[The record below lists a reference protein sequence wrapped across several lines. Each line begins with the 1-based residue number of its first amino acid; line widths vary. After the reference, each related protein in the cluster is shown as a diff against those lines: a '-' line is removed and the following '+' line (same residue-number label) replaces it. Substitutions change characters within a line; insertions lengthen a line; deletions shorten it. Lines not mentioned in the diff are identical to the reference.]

1 MKSLTTRNSL
11 HILAASIAT
20 TLPLH
25 AGPDKPEARA
35 LAATSTVHD
44 EPVPIRADL
53 KGAKELYLVAT
64 DAGDGNQADWANW
77 IEPVLIKADGTK
89 IKLTDL
95 KPKETKLGWGELG
108 VNLRADGREP
118 MKIKKQPVAFG
129 FGAHAPS
136 MLVFDLPDG
145 VVAFES
151 RAGID
156 DNALN
161 EAVGGT
167 TTFQVY
173 TQRPPESALAVGEAS
188 NQRKSYGTAEAL
200 ENMKAFTAAEGLEAT
215 LFAAEPAIQ
224 NPTNIDVDHRGRVW
238 AVEAVNYRSTIAK
251 WGVLR
256 PEGDRVVILEDT
268 DKDGIAETE
277 KTFYQAKD
285 FTAPLGI
292 LVLPQLKGTQVI
304 VSAAP
309 NVWLLTD
316 TDGDDK
322 ADKVDKLFT
331 VGGDWDHDHQVHA
344 FVFGPDGRFYFNF
357 GNEGREL
364 KWPDGTIV
372 KDLAGNEITNK
383 GTPYRQG
390 MVFSC
395 DIVDGKA
402 KNVETLGHN
411 FRNNYEVAVD
421 SFGAMWQSD
430 NDDDGNKGVRINY
443 VMDYGNF
450 GYTDELTGA
459 GWQTKRTNFEANTS
473 LQHWHLNDPGT
484 VPNVL
489 QTGSGSPTG
498 ILVNEGSLLGKNFEN
513 QMIHCDAGP
522 RTVRAYPVTPD
533 GAGYSATMV
542 DILTSKDEWY
552 RPSDVAIAPD
562 GALIVADWYDPGV
575 GGHNMADH
583 EKDKVR
589 GRLYR
594 VAPASAKATIPK
606 ASFATMAGAA
616 IALKSP
622 NPATRY
628 IAWQKLRTV
637 GAAAE
642 PELLKLWADTNPRV
656 RSRALF
662 LLAQIKGRE
671 NIHLT
676 AGLSDPDPQIR
687 TATVRLIRTLTRSRG
702 LASSVLETNQALAAK
717 LVKDP
722 SPQVRREMALS
733 LHGAKDI
740 APMWAA
746 LAQQHDGKDR
756 WYLEALGI
764 GAAGQEDA
772 CLTAWLAAVG
782 EKWNTPGGR
791 DIVWRLRSSATAEYL
806 AKILTDQATT
816 AADQPRYLRAFD
828 FMPANPGKDNAL
840 IQLVSLGAQSNYIA
854 TEALQRLKTED
865 GKTTPALKSAI
876 DSMLVVTKGTP
887 QFIELV
893 RDFKIPGQGAAL
905 LEIAAK
911 DPKAATSNEAMKL
924 LLEEENAAQVVQS
937 ALGAAQAEGTIDA
950 LGATGDKRAIEM
962 LLPLLID
969 ASREADVRARV
980 VRALALSASGAEA
993 LLGLARESKFP
1004 SELKLA
1010 ATSALHAVQIPALKS
1025 DIAQFFPAPNSLGG
1039 QPLAPIAELVKIKGD
1054 PNRGKELAVMAGTS
1068 CITCHQI
1075 GDVGVNFGPGLSEIG
1090 SKLGKEALFE
1100 AIIEPNAGVS
1110 MGFET
1115 TQIAMKDG
1123 NMGIGIVSSETNDEL
1138 TLSLPQGIT
1147 SKFKKS
1153 DITKRDKLPM
1163 SMMPSGTNQALTQ
1176 QDLVDLVEYLVSL
1189 KKP

>member
-1 MKSLTTRNSL
+1 MKSTAHTSL
-11 HILAASIAT
+11 RILATSITT

-25 AGPDKPEARA
+25 AGPDKPEARPIA
-35 LAATSTVHD
+35 KTQIVHD

-53 KGAKELYLVAT
+53 KGAKEIYLVAT

-108 VNLRADGREP
+108 VNLRADGLKP
-118 MKIKKQPVAFG
+118 MQMKKQPVAFG

-136 MLVFDLPDG
+136 MLVFDLPEG

-161 EAVGGT
+161 EGVGAT

-173 TQRPPESALAVGEAS
+173 TQRPPESALVVAAAS
-188 NQRKSYGTAEAL
+188 NSAKGYGITAAL
-200 ENMKAFTAAEGLEAT
+200 GNMKSFTTAEGLEAT
-215 LFAAEPAIQ
+215 LLAAEPAIQ
-224 NPTNIDVDHRGRVW
+224 NPTNIDVDHRGRIW
-238 AVEAVNYRSTIAK
+238 AVEAVNYRSSMAK
-251 WGVLR
+251 WGILR

-285 FTAPLGI
+285 LTAPLGI
-292 LVLPQLKGTQVI
+292 LVLPQPKGTQVI

-309 NVWLLTD
+309 NVWLLSD

-322 ADKVDKLFT
+322 ADKADKLFT
-331 VGGDWDHDHQVHA
+331 VGGEWDHDHQVHA

-357 GNEGREL
+357 GNAGREL
-364 KWPDGTIV
+364 KWPDGTVV
-372 KDLAGNEITNK
+372 KDQAGNEITDK

-421 SFGAMWQSD
+421 SLGTMWQSD
-430 NDDDGNKGVRINY
+430 NDDDGNKGIRINY

-459 GWQTKRTNFEANTS
+459 GWQTERTNPEATNS
-473 LQHWHLNDPGT
+473 LKHWHLNDPGA

-489 QTGSGSPTG
+489 QTGGGSPTG
-498 ILVNEGSLLGKNFEN
+498 ILVNEGSLLGKTFEN

-583 EKDKVR
+583 DKDKVR

-594 VAPASAKATIPK
+594 VAPASAKATIP
-606 ASFATMAGAA
+606 AVSLATPAGAA

-628 IAWQKLRTV
+628 TAWRKLHAS

-687 TATVRLIRTLTRSRG
+687 TAAVRLIRTLTRSRG
-702 LASSVLETNQALAAK
+702 FDSSVFESNQALAAK
-717 LVKDP
+717 LMKDP
-722 SPQVRREMALS
+722 SPQVRREIALT
-733 LHGAKDI
+733 LHGAKEI

-772 CLTAWLAAVG
+772 CLTAWLDAVG
-782 EKWNTPGGR
+782 DQWNTPGGR
-791 DIVWRLRSSATAEYL
+791 DIVWRLRSSKTAKYL
-806 AKILTDQATT
+806 VKILTDKATAT
-816 AADQPRYLRAFD
+816 ADQPRYLRAFD
-828 FMPANPGKDNAL
+828 FLPANPEKDKAL
-840 IQLVSLGAQSNYIA
+840 VQLASLGAQSNFIA

-865 GKTTPALKSAI
+865 GKTATALKSAI
-876 DSMLVVTKGTP
+876 DSMLIATKGTP

-893 RDFKIPGQGAAL
+893 RDFNIRGQGAAL

-924 LLEEENAAQVVQS
+924 LLAEENAAQVVQS

-950 LGATGDKRAIEM
+950 LGATGDKRAIAV
-962 LLPLLID
+962 LLPLLTD
-969 ASREADVRARV
+969 ARREASLRARV
-980 VRALALSASGAEA
+980 VRALALSASGTEA
-993 LLGLARESKFP
+993 LLGLAREGKFP
-1004 SELKLA
+1004 TELKLA
-1010 ATSALHAVQIPALKS
+1010 ATGALHAVQIPALKA

-1039 QPLAPIAELVKIKGD
+1039 QPLAPISELVKIKGD
-1054 PNRGKELAVMAGTS
+1054 LTRGKQLAAKMETS

-1075 GDVGVNFGPGLSEIG
+1075 GDVGVNFGPGLTEIG
-1090 SKLGKEALFE
+1090 SKLGKEAMFE

-1115 TQIAMKDG
+1115 TQITMKDG

-1147 SKFKKS
+1147 NKFKKS

-1163 SMMPSGTNQALTQ
+1163 SMMPSGINQALTQ
-1176 QDLVDLVEYLVSL
+1176 QDLVDMVEYLVSL